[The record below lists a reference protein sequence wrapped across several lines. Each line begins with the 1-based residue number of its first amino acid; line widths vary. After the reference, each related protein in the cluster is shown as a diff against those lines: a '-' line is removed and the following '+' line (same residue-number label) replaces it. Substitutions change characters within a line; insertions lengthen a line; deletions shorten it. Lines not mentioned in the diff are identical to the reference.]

1 MNETDTARNA
11 AGAPAGHT
19 AGSADDSG
27 MDPESST
34 ALRPADPA
42 AAAAWDIAATVCDPE
57 IPVLTI
63 EDLGVLRAVEL
74 MNGNQVRVVITPT
87 YSGCP
92 AMDAIRE
99 DVTAALTAEGYA
111 GVQVDLV
118 LAPAWTTDW
127 MSESGKTKLNAY
139 GIAPPTGRAAAGPV
153 RLGLSVKCP
162 QCSSLN
168 TREMT
173 RFGSTSC
180 KALYVCSDCREPF
193 DYFKVL

>member
-1 MNETDTARNA
+1 MNETEA
-11 AGAPAGHT
+11 APAVD
-19 AGSADDSG
+19 AAA
-27 MDPESST
+27 ST
-34 ALRPADPA
+34 QLRPMDPA
-42 AAAAWDIAATVCDPE
+42 AAAAWDVAATVCDPE

-63 EDLGVLRAVEL
+63 EDLGVLRAVQVQQD
-74 MNGNQVRVVITPT
+74 NSVRVAITPT

-92 AMDAIRE
+92 AMDAIRD
-99 DVTAALTAEGYA
+99 DVTAALLAAGY
-111 GVQVDLV
+111 GQVRVDLV

-127 MSESGKTKLNAY
+127 MTESGKTKLNEY

-153 RLGLSVKCP
+153 RLGMSVKCP

-180 KALYVCSDCREPF
+180 KALYVCRDCQEPF